1 MSEQHIPEPWQFGAT
16 PIGAKEEAISL
27 FKQSLDAH
35 EGSIGEYFYEI
46 YDDEA
51 RRIAFLI
58 GPSALANSSRI
69 LACVNACAGL
79 PGKALKEVLPN
90 YAAYN
95 ALHKQRDEL
104 LAALEDAVS
113 VAKTAHEHWD
123 KDQDSKVGKY
133 LIALSG
139 RLIGYDGR
147 TDAVHKAITSVK
159 GGA

>member
-1 MSEQHIPEPWQFGAT
+1 MSERHTPEPWDEFCDVCEPST
-16 PIGAKEEAISL
+16 PNPESEPIVRIS
-27 FKQSLDAH
+27 FANYKR
-35 EGSIGEYFYEI
+35 
-46 YDDEA
+46 A
-51 RRIAFLI
+51 R
-58 GPSALANSSRI
+58 
-69 LACVNACAGL
+69 ACVNACAGEDTKYL
-79 PGKALKEVLPN
+79 EYIVNQEKTTLRKIYDETCDTKQIYQRQLCETERQLEAIT
-90 YAAYN
+90 
-95 ALHKQRDEL
+95 KQRDEL

-123 KDQDSKVGKY
+123 NDQDSKVGKY